1 MTAIRKLPAAWA
13 MLAALAL
20 AGPAVG
26 DEALADTP
34 APLPTQIRIRDVSQP
49 PTPSTPAK
57 PFVSKPVKRK
67 PRRAKAPRHTPA
79 PPKAQAPPE
88 SRGPAPVSQNPSQP
102 KLEKRYEA
110 ATDSI
115 FPLDPEPAKAPG
127 QAPAKPA
134 EPAPAPAAFPPEP
147 APAKAPAA
155 K

>member
-20 AGPAVG
+20 AGPAG
-26 DEALADTP
+26 GGEALADTP

-79 PPKAQAPPE
+79 LPKAQAPVE

-127 QAPAKPA
+127 PAPAKPA